1 MGPIGRGCL
10 RGSLGF
16 SRLGCRQLGRRD
28 AQQLAELFGIVP
40 STGRYEHL
48 RFSAWIWRRF
58 RHRFGVCASRYRRL
72 NEKLIVANNR
82 LCVAALPSVYRNRRA
97 SPRAMDRRW
106 RASPTTAN
114 ERPISE
120 KVEVPL
126 NGRSWANPAFH
137 VLPAGQQ
144 STLPRLRPPPAVPSR
159 WDRQRRATHL
169 ASASRATVPPPARG
183 RIVVPTVC
191 WLRLFPLSLN
201 R

>member
-1 MGPIGRGCL
+1 MTAG
-10 RGSLGF
+10 GSNRPRMLTWLAWVF
-16 SRLGCRQLGRRD
+16 AAWCRQLGRRD

-106 RASPTTAN
+106 HASPTTAN

-126 NGRSWANPAFH
+126 NGRSWVNPAFH

-144 STLPRLRPPPAVPSR
+144 STLPRLRPPRPCLRVGIDKGERPTWQVPVGQQCLHPPAVE
-159 WDRQRRATHL
+159 
-169 ASASRATVPPPARG
+169 
-183 RIVVPTVC
+183 
-191 WLRLFPLSLN
+191 
-201 R
+201 